1 MKPENKPLWFEVYEA
16 FPPRTPPEAMRPVS
30 EEPLRAILYPEDKIR
45 ARFYERL
52 GPLGTFDLKDEH
64 FESESQKFVNQYLEI
79 QEQMPGRSEDEI
91 FNVTL
96 ERMEGKGV
104 KLERD
109 HKVEDPVK
117 AESKTAFKKSSIDV
131 SKLW

>member
-16 FPPRTPPEAMRPVS
+16 FPPRTPPEAMRPVT
-30 EEPLRAILYPEDKIR
+30 EEPLRAIFYPEDKIR
-45 ARFYERL
+45 AKFYERL
-52 GPLGTFDLKDEH
+52 GSLGTFDLKDEH
-64 FESESQKFVNQYLEI
+64 FESESQKFVNQYREV

-96 ERMEGKGV
+96 ERMEGV

-117 AESKTAFKKSSIDV
+117 VENKTEFKKSSIDV